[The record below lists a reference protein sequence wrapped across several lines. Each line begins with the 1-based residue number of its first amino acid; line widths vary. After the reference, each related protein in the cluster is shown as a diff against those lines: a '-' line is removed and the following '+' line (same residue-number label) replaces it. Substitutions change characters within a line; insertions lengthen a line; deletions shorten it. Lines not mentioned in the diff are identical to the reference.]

1 VELSYLRA
9 GPTEI
14 AGQARQM
21 HMMDTL
27 HQLHQHARHATTSVL
42 ENPYLMGSL
51 LVIFCPFLLFL
62 AIFDH
67 FWASFFPFW

>member
-1 VELSYLRA
+1 MAPYYLRA

-14 AGQARQM
+14 AGQACQM

-42 ENPYLMGSL
+42 ENPYLMGA
-51 LVIFCPFLLFL
+51 VL
-62 AIFDH
+62 AIFGA
-67 FWASFFPFW
+67 FWVDF